1 MMYKRLLLVGFLN
14 FIFNL
19 CYSQSNQLSYY
30 IQQGLQNSPL
40 LKDYTNQ
47 IQSATIDSSLLNAQR
62 KPQVNAVS
70 MVMVVP
76 EYNGWG
82 YDDAITNGG
91 NYSAQVSVTQNVFNK
106 KAYKPQFEAI
116 SIQKQSIANTSKL
129 SEHDLK
135 KTITDQYITA
145 YNSLKQVDYTKA
157 TLNLLNEEKTILQKL
172 TEQGIYKQTDYLSFE
187 IAIQSQEIQ
196 WKQSEIQYRND
207 VRQLN
212 LICGINDTAIN
223 KLAAPDLK
231 INGVADKNNSP
242 FLKQFKLDSI
252 SIINQKSLA
261 GIKYRPQFNWFADAG
276 LLGSNPSL
284 LYKNFGTSFGFN
296 FSMPLYDGKQ
306 KNLQYQK
313 LSISESTRINYQSFF
328 KNQYNQHLQQINLQL
343 ADNDQLIL
351 QIQKQISSAESLIKQ
366 SKQLLNTGALSVTDF
381 IITIKNY
388 IDIKNQLNQAQ
399 LTRNQLM
406 SEYNY
411 WNW

>member
-1 MMYKRLLLVGFLN
+1 MSNKYLLISFLCLVISLGH
-14 FIFNL
+14 
-19 CYSQSNQLSYY
+19 SQEDQLDYY
-30 IQQGLQNSPL
+30 IRMGVQNSPL
-40 LKDYTNQ
+40 LKDYANQ

-70 MVMVVP
+70 MVLVAP
-76 EYNGWG
+76 TINGFG
-82 YDDAITNGG
+82 YDEAITNTG
-91 NYSAQVSVTQNVFNK
+91 NYAAQVNVSQSVFNK
-106 KAYKPQFEAI
+106 KAYKPQYEAI
-116 SIQKQSIANTSKL
+116 SIQKQSITNTSKL

-135 KTITDQYITA
+135 KNITDQYITA

-157 TLNLLNEEKTILQKL
+157 TLNLLNEEKSILQKL

-196 WKQSEIQYRND
+196 WKQAEIQYRND

-212 LICGINDTAIN
+212 IICGINDTSIN

-231 INGVADKNNSP
+231 VNGVADKNNSP

-252 SIINQKSLA
+252 SIINQKNLA

-313 LSISESTRINYQSFF
+313 LSINESTRINYQVFF
-328 KNQYNQHLQQINLQL
+328 KNQYNQHLQQIN
-343 ADNDQLIL
+343 
-351 QIQKQISSAESLIKQ
+351 
-366 SKQLLNTGALSVTDF
+366 
-381 IITIKNY
+381 
-388 IDIKNQLNQAQ
+388 
-399 LTRNQLM
+399 
-406 SEYNY
+406 
-411 WNW
+411 

>member
-1 MMYKRLLLVGFLN
+1 MMYKRLLLVGLLN

-70 MVMVVP
+70 MVMVAPV
-76 EYNGWG
+76 YNGWG

-91 NYSAQVSVTQNVFNK
+91 NYGAQVSVTQSVFNK
-106 KAYKPQFEAI
+106 KIYKPQYNAI

-135 KTITDQYITA
+135 KSITDQYIIA
-145 YNSLKQVDYTKA
+145 YNSLKQVDYTKT

-187 IAIQSQEIQ
+187 ITIQSQEIQ
-196 WKQSEIQYRND
+196 WKQSVMQYRND

-223 KLAAPDLK
+223 KLTAPDLK

-284 LYKNFGTSFGFN
+284 LYKNFGTIFGFN

-313 LSISESTRINYQSFF
+313 LSISESTRVNYQSFF

-351 QIQKQISSAESLIKQ
+351 QIQKQISSAEALIKQ
-366 SKQLLNTGALSVTDF
+366 SKLLLNTGTLSVTDF
-381 IITIKNY
+381 IITIKSY

-399 LTRNQLM
+399 LTINQLM

>member
-1 MMYKRLLLVGFLN
+1 MYKKLLLVGFLN
-14 FIFNL
+14 FIFNQ

-47 IQSATIDSSLLNAQR
+47 IQSATIDSSLLSAQR

-70 MVMVVP
+70 MVMVAP
-76 EYNGWG
+76 AINGIG
-82 YDDAITNGG
+82 YDEAITNTG
-91 NYSAQVSVTQNVFNK
+91 NYAAQVNITQSVFNK
-106 KAYKPQFEAI
+106 KTYKPQYEAL

-135 KTITDQYITA
+135 KSITDQYIIA
-145 YNSLKQVDYTKA
+145 YNSLKQFDYTKT
-157 TLNLLNEEKTILQKL
+157 TLNLLNEEKAILQKL
-172 TEQGIYKQTDYLSFE
+172 TELGIYKQTDYLSFE

-223 KLAAPDLK
+223 KLTAPDLK

-284 LYKNFGTSFGFN
+284 VYKNFGTSFGFN

>member
-1 MMYKRLLLVGFLN
+1 M
-14 FIFNL
+14 
-19 CYSQSNQLSYY
+19 
-30 IQQGLQNSPL
+30 
-40 LKDYTNQ
+40 
-47 IQSATIDSSLLNAQR
+47 
-62 KPQVNAVS
+62 
-70 MVMVVP
+70 
-76 EYNGWG
+76 
-82 YDDAITNGG
+82 
-91 NYSAQVSVTQNVFNK
+91 
-106 KAYKPQFEAI
+106 
-116 SIQKQSIANTSKL
+116 
-129 SEHDLK
+129 
-135 KTITDQYITA
+135 
-145 YNSLKQVDYTKA
+145 
-157 TLNLLNEEKTILQKL
+157 
-172 TEQGIYKQTDYLSFE
+172 
-187 IAIQSQEIQ
+187 
-196 WKQSEIQYRND
+196 
-207 VRQLN
+207 RQLN

-328 KNQYNQHLQQINLQL
+328 KNQYTQHLQQINLQL
-343 ADNDQLIL
+343 ADNDQLIN

-366 SKQLLNTGALSVTDF
+366 CKQLLNTGTLSVTDF

-388 IDIKNQLNQAQ
+388 IDVKNQLNQEQ
-399 LTRNQLM
+399 LTRNQLI